1 MDLNDFIFRDDAAAP
16 LGADADD
23 AYDVAPAEETGGY
36 AKAGLAAIGGAVLGL
51 SHFLGHVTKDI

>member
-1 MDLNDFIFRDDAAAP
+1 MDLNDFIFREDAAEP

-23 AYDVAPAEETGGY
+23 ALDVTPAEERGGY

-51 SHFLGHVTKDI
+51 SHFLGHVIKEI